1 ELALAVEA
9 AALVLEP
16 RAARTGRVA
25 WDKRHRRHGRPFS
38 GRRVRIRRGR
48 GCRARTK
55 ERGTE
60 MEAPPRRFAPSW
72 GHEKTLSLGQ
82 HPRLLIQ
89 QEEGACR
96 PLPLLIRRER
106 GSLASRRCCEQRLRR
121 DLAQDELV
129 VAEERGRDRGDDAR
143 AIERRQ
149 LLLLDGEADLLH
161 KLVRGLPL
169 RLDRRTELG

>member
-1 ELALAVEA
+1 MGVDDRASLGGRQQGDAGIDRLRVGVGRRVRSEPLLELAPTGPHQREERGESAQHLQGIRPARELALAVEA

-38 GRRVRIRRGR
+38 GRRVRIRRRR

-60 MEAPPRRFAPSW
+60 MKAPPRRFAPSW

-89 QEEGACR
+89 QEEGAGR

-106 GSLASRRCCEQRLRR
+106 GSLA
-121 DLAQDELV
+121 
-129 VAEERGRDRGDDAR
+129 
-143 AIERRQ
+143 
-149 LLLLDGEADLLH
+149 
-161 KLVRGLPL
+161 P
-169 RLDRRTELG
+169 